1 MSVQKLLTN
10 STNGTFNIEH
20 K

>member
-1 MSVQKLLTN
+1 MLVQKLLTN

>member
-1 MSVQKLLTN
+1 MLVQKLLTN
-10 STNGTFNIEH
+10 STSGTFNIEH

>member
-1 MSVQKLLTN
+1 MVVQKLLTN